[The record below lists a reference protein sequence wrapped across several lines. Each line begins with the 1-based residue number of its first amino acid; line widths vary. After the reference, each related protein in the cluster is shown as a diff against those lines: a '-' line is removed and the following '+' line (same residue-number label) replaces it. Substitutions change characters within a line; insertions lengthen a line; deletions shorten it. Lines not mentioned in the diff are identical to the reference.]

1 MQRRWRPG
9 SVAQSRSAQEG
20 HMNRT
25 PKLAIAIAGIALLS
39 PLQARAEVFGECAH
53 QKGLDMKIASCIQ
66 ASRSTS
72 YPWILHWVYRELARA
87 QLERGE
93 IQKAIVSY
101 AQSLAAEERESVR
114 REMERL
120 ILLTH

>member
-1 MQRRWRPG
+1 
-9 SVAQSRSAQEG
+9 
-20 HMNRT
+20 MNRT